1 MFLGS
6 NMLMLMRL
14 FRTKDTFVDGYV
26 HTGDEVLFN
35 EEGELFII
43 DRLKVLWPRP
53 YSLRCFIHTQSYSS
67 RSSSK
72 YEASKLL
79 RRN

>member
-53 YSLRCFIHTQSYSS
+53 YSLQCFTHT
-67 RSSSK
+67 
-72 YEASKLL
+72 
-79 RRN
+79 